1 MSTSTQKFENY
12 VDLYKFEQVK
22 KEKTLEL
29 NKILNG
35 TNIEVFIEPN
45 TNHVILYSKENGQPM
60 FKILEH
66 VIKEFKTVTKKL
78 NDLKVFFESV
88 KDSTDCISYGYI
100 STFYNELKFIYKNLQ
115 IEIKFKDEQLFI
127 ESNFKFKKQT
137 TAIQFGNGNL
147 IIKPN
152 DSFSDD
158 LISYRIEK
166 QINMDDF
173 NTEILDKMLEETKYV
188 LKHNLQIDI
197 NDYSQTETITWM
209 W

>member
-1 MSTSTQKFENY
+1 MSVSARKFDNY
-12 VDLYKFEQVK
+12 VDLYKIEQVK

-29 NKILNG
+29 NEILSN
-35 TNIEVFIEPN
+35 TNIEIFIEPN
-45 TNHVILYSKENGQPM
+45 TNNPILYSKENGQPM
-60 FKILEH
+60 FKILED
-66 VIKEFKTVTKKL
+66 VIKEFQKVTKKL
-78 NDLKVFFESV
+78 NNFKTFFESV
-88 KDSTDCISYGYI
+88 KDSTDCISHGYI

-115 IEIKFKDEQLFI
+115 IEMKFKDDQLFI

-147 IIKPN
+147 IVRPN

-166 QINMDDF
+166 QINTDEFTTD
-173 NTEILDKMLEETKYV
+173 ILDEMLEDTKYV

-197 NDYSQTETITWM
+197 NDYSQVDTIMWM